1 MPLAAWRGSLSP
13 CAVTV
18 RLPLLFCFCFSH
30 ARLSFFRLSLGISLS
45 RMRTTL
51 RSDSQRG
58 VTRPL
63 LVLRRISESAGRA
76 SGATRTSE
84 RIRCGNQEPGVEVL
98 ELLILNVARRAPTPT
113 QLGATARS
121 DPSRAVHVRAES
133 CLPCYRGRLFI
144 EEFIEALQLQFNN
157 L

>member
-1 MPLAAWRGSLSP
+1 
-13 CAVTV
+13 
-18 RLPLLFCFCFSH
+18 
-30 ARLSFFRLSLGISLS
+30 
-45 RMRTTL
+45 MRTTL

-98 ELLILNVARRAPTPT
+98 ELLIPERCEESAHTN
-113 QLGATARS
+113 ATGSDSSERPPHARS
-121 DPSRAVHVRAES
+121 SCRKLSPLLQRKTIHRGVH
-133 CLPCYRGRLFI
+133 RGVTI
-144 EEFIEALQLQFNN
+144 TVYN

>member
-1 MPLAAWRGSLSP
+1 
-13 CAVTV
+13 
-18 RLPLLFCFCFSH
+18 
-30 ARLSFFRLSLGISLS
+30 
-45 RMRTTL
+45 MRTTL

-98 ELLILNVARRAPTPT
+98 ELLIPERCEESAHTN
-113 QLGATARS
+113 ATGSDSSEPS
-121 DPSRAVHVRAES
+121 DPHARNVQKVVSPVT
-133 CLPCYRGRLFI
+133 
-144 EEFIEALQLQFNN
+144 EEDYS
-157 L
+157 

>member
-1 MPLAAWRGSLSP
+1 
-13 CAVTV
+13 
-18 RLPLLFCFCFSH
+18 
-30 ARLSFFRLSLGISLS
+30 
-45 RMRTTL
+45 MRTTL

-121 DPSRAVHVRAES
+121 RATLTRGHVQKVS
-133 CLPCYRGRLFI
+133 PPVT
-144 EEFIEALQLQFNN
+144 EEDYS
-157 L
+157 